1 MNEINGNGKS
11 EVGLQQLQR
20 SVIFLRRG
28 LAKGQLPIKSCYLR
42 GCDLTFGMASLSP
55 FSGTSSES
63 EQACPS
69 LKASRGLRRG
79 RWCSGWKV
87 NWVLSKLLTARRV
100 LQVFG
105 GREGSASRSEISP
118 CASPITAMST
128 VTLVPEDW
136 TRETGSGRKAEVELN
151 AQVAGEEETK
161 GGERKSNVSSSA
173 PQW

>member
-1 MNEINGNGKS
+1 MWA
-11 EVGLQQLQR
+11 VLQQLQR
-20 SVIFLRRG
+20 SVIFLRQG
-28 LAKGQLPIKSCYLR
+28 LVKRQLPIKSCYLR
-42 GCDLTFGMASLSP
+42 GCGLTLGMASLSP

-69 LKASRGLRRG
+69 LKASRGLKRG

-87 NWVLSKLLTARRV
+87 NWVLSRLLTARRV

-118 CASPITAMST
+118 WASPITAMST

-136 TRETGSGRKAEVELN
+136 MRETGSGRKAEVELN

-173 PQW
+173 PQR